1 MNELRIFDRSSS
13 VKFVFDIVRLI
24 EMKVVSLA
32 DFDAPIGFGICM
44 LTPMALE
51 ELSAAET
58 SFVRVNLAV
67 ARNRPSRCDE
77 FFD

>member
-32 DFDAPIGFGICM
+32 DFDSPIGFGICLM
-44 LTPMALE
+44 TPKVLE
-51 ELSAAET
+51 ELSAPET

-67 ARNRPSRCDE
+67 ARKIPSRCDE